1 MQAQP
6 MTAADAGLPSVRAVA
21 ASGVEAFIAGSGGTA
36 EVVLARAHIAA
47 DALARPLHP
56 LPLAGYCELF
66 EQAAR
71 HTGMDSFGLRFGLQR
86 ATGALGDLGDLALN
100 APTLAAALAA
110 LCRFFPALQEHSS
123 LSLRR
128 EGPLVVLEYQI
139 RDGRIVH
146 RRQDAELTL
155 GVLVA
160 LLRQVLGEEWSPEE
174 VHFEHARPADR
185 TGPQAL
191 LRASISYATP
201 VNAVLFHAA
210 ALTTPM
216 PAPDVALAPLL
227 AARIAGRAAL
237 ARPDDPIGRVQ
248 QQIRAAL
255 PGGDAGLGAVARRLG
270 TSEASLYRQLRQRGV
285 EFSALVSG
293 LRREL
298 ALAHLAEPHIPLTEI
313 ALLLGYS
320 ELSAFS
326 RAFRAWTGVSP
337 LTYRR
342 RAGELGSR
350 SEPSEGGRH
359 AACLKARAARP
370 SPACFARRP
379 IPQAGE
385 V

>member
-1 MQAQP
+1 MEAQSMP
-6 MTAADAGLPSVRAVA
+6 AADSGLPSVRAVA
-21 ASGVEAFIAGSGGTA
+21 ASGVEAFIAGSGGAA
-36 EVVLARAHIAA
+36 EIVLARARIAA

-86 ATGALGDLGDLALN
+86 GTGALGDLGDLALN
-100 APTLAAALAA
+100 SPTLAAALAA

-128 EGPLVVLEYQI
+128 DGPRVALEYQI
-139 RDGRIVH
+139 RDGRIIH

-160 LLRQVLGEEWSPEE
+160 MLRQVLGEAWSPEE
-174 VHFEHARPADR
+174 VQFEHARPADR
-185 TGPQAL
+185 TPPQAL
-191 LRASISYATP
+191 LRASISYAAP
-201 VNAVLFHAA
+201 VNAVLFQAA
-210 ALTTPM
+210 ALATPM
-216 PAPDVALAPLL
+216 PAPDVALGPLL
-227 AARIAGRAAL
+227 AARIAGRAAAAL
-237 ARPDDPIGRVQ
+237 PDELIGRVQ
-248 QQIRAAL
+248 QHVRAAL
-255 PGGDAGLGAVARRLG
+255 ANGDAGLSAVARRLG

-285 EFSALVSG
+285 EFSALVAG

-298 ALAHLAEPHIPLTEI
+298 ALAHLAQPHLPLTEI

-326 RAFRAWTGVSP
+326 RAFRGWTGVSP
-337 LTYRR
+337 IAYRR
-342 RAGELGSR
+342 HAGTAAAGVGRPAMKTPDRTDAPPRRHHSR
-350 SEPSEGGRH
+350 G
-359 AACLKARAARP
+359 
-370 SPACFARRP
+370 
-379 IPQAGE
+379 AGE